1 MPPEL
6 ISELVE
12 EVKRYKNV
20 SLGEREAEFL
30 AKIGEGH
37 NSSYRIFSHLKK
49 IGQPMDY
56 KNVNKRVRR
65 LQELGL
71 IAEIKSKGESI
82 HNAKFFDLTSEGIF
96 YLLTQYHPASWNWII
111 KYKNNLIVKVL
122 LYPYFD
128 ENTVRPFVMI
138 LEIGRYLRECFH
150 IIQLAIDFIKNNPR
164 GRSLK
169 ETVLKQLQS
178 DLEWQAKALA
188 FRLITKRNTFLY
200 EPMAP
205 SRSIPTGYNIP
216 PGHNIPPGSYLTV
229 ESPNKKGVQNPI
241 GYSFNLLKDKKFI
254 ELSKNIGKEYEEAFS
269 RLVKATQKSE

>member
-1 MPPEL
+1 MPSEL
-6 ISELVE
+6 ISELVL
-12 EVKRYKNV
+12 EVSRYKSA

-49 IGQPMDY
+49 IGLPMDY

-71 IAEIKSKGESI
+71 ITEIKSKGESI
-82 HNAKFFDLTSEGIF
+82 HNAKFFALTSEGIF
-96 YLLTQYHPASWNWII
+96 YLLTQFQPNSWDWLI

-122 LYPYFD
+122 LYPYFE
-128 ENTVRPFVMI
+128 ENTIKPLVMAF
-138 LEIGRYLRECFH
+138 EIGRYLRECCY
-150 IIQLAIDFIKNNPR
+150 IIQLAIDFIQKDPQ

-169 ETVLKQLQS
+169 EKVMRQLQS

-188 FRLITKRNTFLY
+188 FRLITKRTTFLY

-205 SRSIPTGYNIP
+205 PVG
-216 PGHNIPPGSYLTV
+216 YLTV
-229 ESPNKKGVQNPI
+229 ESPSNKALQKSTI
-241 GYSFNLLKDKKFI
+241 IRYSNLVKDKKFMA
-254 ELSKNIGKEYEEAFS
+254 LSKNIGEEYKRAFS
-269 RLVKATQKSE
+269 NLVESVPISDSVNIAVEKK